1 MKIEKTLRDLREKKK
16 KGLIIYIAA
25 GDPDLET
32 TEQLVYTI
40 AEAGADIIELGIPFS
55 DPLADGPTIQQ
66 ASQRAL
72 NGKVTI
78 PKILSTIEK
87 IRKKSSVPIALMTYY
102 NPIFY
107 YGLDRFVAGSK
118 AVGVDGLI
126 VPDLPLEESKELRD
140 ITERL
145 EIELISFIAPTST
158 PERIDAIAKVAQ
170 GFIYCVSVTGVT
182 GTRENLSLDVA
193 EMIRKLRPYTD
204 IPLAI
209 GFGIS
214 NAKQAKKATK
224 YADAAIVGSAVV
236 KLIENSRGDLSVM
249 LSQVSDFVKS
259 LKETINGKNSTEII
273 QLEGN

>member
-1 MKIEKTLRDLREKKK
+1 MRIEKVLRSSIEEGKKS
-16 KGLIIYIAA
+16 LIIYITA
-25 GDPDLET
+25 GDPDLKVSE
-32 TEQLVYTI
+32 ELVYTI
-40 AEAGADIIELGIPFS
+40 DKAGADILELGIPFS

-78 PKILSTIEK
+78 PKILSTIER

-102 NPIFY
+102 NPIFH
-107 YGLDRFVAGSK
+107 YGLDRFVADSK

-140 ITERL
+140 ITERFG
-145 EIELISFIAPTST
+145 IELISFITPTST

-193 EMIRKLRPYTD
+193 EMIRKIRPYTD

-214 NAKQAKKATK
+214 NAKQAKEMIK
-224 YADAAIVGSAVV
+224 YTDAIIVGSAVV
-236 KLIENSRGDLSVM
+236 KIIENYQNDLSV
-249 LSQVSDFVKS
+249 LLGQVRSFVKF
-259 LKETINGKNSTEII
+259 LKEAI
-273 QLEGN
+273 Q

>member
-1 MKIEKTLRDLREKKK
+1 MRIEKVLRSLREGEKKS
-16 KGLIIYIAA
+16 LIIYITA
-25 GDPDLET
+25 GDPDLKI
-32 TEQLVYTI
+32 TEELVYSI
-40 AEAGADIIELGIPFS
+40 AEAGADVVELGIPFS

-72 NGKVTI
+72 NRKVTI

-140 ITERL
+140 ITDRFG
-145 EIELISFIAPTST
+145 IELISFIAPTST
-158 PERIDAIAKVAQ
+158 PERIDAITKVAR

-182 GTRENLSLDVA
+182 GIRENLSLDVA
-193 EMIRKLRPYTD
+193 EMIRKIRPYTD

-214 NAKQAKKATK
+214 NAKQAKEMIK
-224 YADAAIVGSAVV
+224 YTDAIIVGSAVV
-236 KLIENSRGDLSVM
+236 KIIENYQNDLSM
-249 LSQVSDFVKS
+249 LLGQVRSFVKS
-259 LKETINGKNSTEII
+259 LKEAITEEI
-273 QLEGN
+273 

>member
-1 MKIEKTLRDLREKKK
+1 MKIEKVLRQLKDCGEKA
-16 KGLIIYIAA
+16 LIIYITA
-25 GDPDLET
+25 GDPNLEV
-32 TEQLVYTI
+32 TEELVCSI
-40 AEAGADIIELGIPFS
+40 AEAGADVVELGIPFS

-78 PKILSTIEK
+78 SKILNTIEK

-102 NPIFY
+102 NPIFH
-107 YGLDRFVAGSK
+107 YGLDRFVADSK

-126 VPDLPLEESKELRD
+126 VPDLPLEESRELRD
-140 ITERL
+140 ITEGSGV
-145 EIELISFIAPTST
+145 ELVSFITPTSA
-158 PERIDAIAKVAQ
+158 PGRINVISKVAQ

-193 EMIRKLRPYTD
+193 EMIRKIRSYTN

-214 NAKQAKKATK
+214 NPEQAKEATK
-224 YADAAIVGSAVV
+224 YADAVIVGSAVV
-236 KLIENSRGDLSVM
+236 KIIENYQNDLSV
-249 LSQVSDFVKS
+249 LLGQVRSFVKS
-259 LKETINGKNSTEII
+259 LKEAITEEI
-273 QLEGN
+273 

>member
-1 MKIEKTLRDLREKKK
+1 MRIEKSLRSLREEGKKS
-16 KGLIIYIAA
+16 LIIYITA
-25 GDPDLET
+25 GDPNLKV
-32 TEQLVYTI
+32 TEELVYSI
-40 AEAGADIIELGIPFS
+40 AEAGADVVELGIPFS

-72 NGKVTI
+72 KGKVTI

-107 YGLDRFVAGSK
+107 YGLDRFVADSK

-126 VPDLPLEESKELRD
+126 VPDLPLEESKELRG
-140 ITERL
+140 ITERFG
-145 EIELISFIAPTST
+145 IELISFIAPTST
-158 PERIDAIAKVAQ
+158 PQRIDAIAKVAQ

-182 GTRENLSLDVA
+182 GIRENLSLDVA
-193 EMIRKLRPYTD
+193 EMIRKIRPYTD

-214 NAKQAKKATK
+214 NAKQAKEMIK
-224 YADAAIVGSAVV
+224 YTDAIIVGSAVV
-236 KLIENSRGDLSVM
+236 KIIENYQNDLSM
-249 LSQVSDFVKS
+249 LLGQVRSFVKS
-259 LKETINGKNSTEII
+259 LKEAI
-273 QLEGN
+273 Q

>member
-16 KGLIIYIAA
+16 KGLIIYITA

-78 PKILSTIEK
+78 SKILSTIEK
-87 IRKKSSVPIALMTYY
+87 IRKKTSIPIALMTYY
-102 NPIFY
+102 NPIFH
-107 YGLDRFVAGSK
+107 YGLDHFVADSK

-126 VPDLPLEESKELRD
+126 VPDIPLEESKELRG
-140 ITERL
+140 ITERIG
-145 EIELISFIAPTST
+145 IELIPFITPTST
-158 PERIDAIAKVAQ
+158 SERIDAITKVAQ

-182 GTRENLSLDVA
+182 GIRENLSLDVA
-193 EMIRKLRPYTD
+193 EMIRKIRPYTD

-214 NAKQAKKATK
+214 NAKQAKEMIK
-224 YADAAIVGSAVV
+224 YTDAIIVGSAVV
-236 KLIENSRGDLSVM
+236 KIIENYQNDLSV
-249 LSQVSDFVKS
+249 LLGQVRSFVKS
-259 LKETINGKNSTEII
+259 LKEAITEEI
-273 QLEGN
+273 

>member
-1 MKIEKTLRDLREKKK
+1 MRIEKVLRSLKEEGKKS
-16 KGLIIYIAA
+16 LIIYITA
-25 GDPDLET
+25 GDPDLKV
-32 TEQLVYTI
+32 TEELVYSI
-40 AEAGADIIELGIPFS
+40 AEAGADVVELGIPFS

-107 YGLDRFVAGSK
+107 YGLDRFVADSR

-140 ITERL
+140 ITERFR
-145 EIELISFIAPTST
+145 IELISFIAPTST

-193 EMIRKLRPYTD
+193 EMIRKIRPYTD

-214 NAKQAKKATK
+214 NTKQAKEMIK
-224 YADAAIVGSAVV
+224 YTDAIIVGSAVV
-236 KLIENSRGDLSVM
+236 KLIENYQNDLSV
-249 LSQVSDFVKS
+249 LLGQVRSFVKS
-259 LKETINGKNSTEII
+259 LKEAITE
-273 QLEGN
+273 EV

>member
-1 MKIEKTLRDLREKKK
+1 MRIEKVLRSLREEKKK
-16 KGLIIYIAA
+16 SLIIYITA
-25 GDPDLET
+25 GDPDLKI
-32 TEQLVYTI
+32 TEELVYSI
-40 AEAGADIIELGIPFS
+40 AEAGADVVELGIPFS

-66 ASQRAL
+66 ASQRSL

-107 YGLDRFVAGSK
+107 YGLDRFVTNSK

-140 ITERL
+140 STERFG
-145 EIELISFIAPTST
+145 IELISFITPTST
-158 PERIDAIAKVAQ
+158 PERIDAITKVAR

-182 GTRENLSLDVA
+182 GIRENLSLDVV
-193 EMIRKLRPYTD
+193 EMIRKIRPYTD

-214 NAKQAKKATK
+214 NVKQAKEMIK
-224 YADAAIVGSAVV
+224 YTDAIIVGSAVV
-236 KLIENSRGDLSVM
+236 KIIENHQNDLSV
-249 LSQVSDFVKS
+249 LLGQVRSFVKS
-259 LKETINGKNSTEII
+259 LKEAITEEI
-273 QLEGN
+273 

>member
-1 MKIEKTLRDLREKKK
+1 MRIEKSLRRSRERGRKS
-16 KGLIIYIAA
+16 LIIYITA
-25 GDPDLET
+25 GDPDLKV
-32 TEQLVYTI
+32 TEELVYSI
-40 AEAGADIIELGIPFS
+40 AEAGADVVELGIPFS

-126 VPDLPLEESKELRD
+126 VPDLPLEESKELRG
-140 ITERL
+140 ITERFG
-145 EIELISFIAPTST
+145 IELISFITPTST

-182 GTRENLSLDVA
+182 GIRENLSLDVA
-193 EMIRKLRPYTD
+193 EMIRKIRPYTD

-214 NAKQAKKATK
+214 NAKQAKEMIK
-224 YADAAIVGSAVV
+224 YTDAIIVGSAVV
-236 KLIENSRGDLSVM
+236 KIIENYQNDLSV
-249 LSQVSDFVKS
+249 LLGRVRSFVKS
-259 LKETINGKNSTEII
+259 LKEAI
-273 QLEGN
+273 